1 MHSKSN
7 NKEFMSYDN
16 AYEVVNELFELLLSR
31 HQIGLETSMKHQFRN
46 VKFLLWIKEIHSC
59 LLFSA
64 SLLFETLI
72 SNIVTK

>member
-1 MHSKSN
+1 
-7 NKEFMSYDN
+7 MSYDN

-46 VKFLLWIKEIHSC
+46 AEFLLWIKEIHSC

-64 SLLFETLI
+64 SLLFETFI